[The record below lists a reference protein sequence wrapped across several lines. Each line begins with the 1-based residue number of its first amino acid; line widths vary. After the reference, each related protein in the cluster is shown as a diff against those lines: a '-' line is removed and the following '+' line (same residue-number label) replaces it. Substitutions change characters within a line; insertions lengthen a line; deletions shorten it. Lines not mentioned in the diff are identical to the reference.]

1 MITKQDLILSSI
13 TGRVQNVLTTEQASE
28 LAKRNGTIITVT
40 LTGLGMDGL
49 GEHDQAWF
57 FTDSHLFGYPHLSD
71 SFVPCSAAFPM
82 RVTPREGLES
92 GLIATVEDYIKI
104 FHDGER
110 QITTVDE
117 VVDIANQ
124 IEKKRKRKPKMDKKA
139 QLKYDPAFFP
149 EGTVVEVDTVSAGQK
164 TFTVHEVY
172 RNGANSYVL
181 GMKETYV
188 SGNGIRRYTFHVNL
202 VHRIVKRGAGPLVI
216 LQDQIQRS
224 LQSSRFDGFSKK
236 GHYVQHPIEVLSVL
250 IANHCRVG
258 NACVDF
264 ERLLEMF
271 DKRLGKRTGAHD
283 RLCYNKKKAK
293 KWVKQNY
300 NRFLISPAPVEQKYQ
315 DDMSSVLDNFY

>member
-13 TGRVQNVLTTEQASE
+13 TGRVQNVLTTEQATE

-110 QITTVDE
+110 QITAVDE

-124 IEKKRKRKPKMDKKA
+124 IEQKRKRKPKLDKKA

-149 EGTVVEVDTVSAGQK
+149 EGTVVEVQTARTGLK
-164 TFTVHEVY
+164 TFTVDEVY

-188 SGNGIRRYTFHVNL
+188 SGGGVWRYAFHVNL
-202 VHRIVKRGAGPLVI
+202 VSRIVKRGDGPLLI
-216 LQDQIQRS
+216 LQDQLQQT
-224 LQSSRFDGFSKK
+224 LQSSQFDGFSKK
-236 GHYVQHPIEVLSVL
+236 GHYAQHPIEVLTVL
-250 IANHCRVG
+250 IANHCKVG

-264 ERLLEMF
+264 ERMQEMF
-271 DKRLGKRTGAHD
+271 HKRLGKQSGHPS
-283 RLCYNKKKAK
+283 CFFYNKKKAK

-300 NRFLISPAPVEQKYQ
+300 NRFLISPTTVEQKYQ
-315 DDMSSVLDNFY
+315 EDMSSVLDNFY

>member
-13 TGRVQNVLTTEQASE
+13 TGRVQNVLTTEQATE

-110 QITTVDE
+110 QITAVDE

-124 IEKKRKRKPKMDKKA
+124 IEQKRKRKPKLDKKA

-149 EGTVVEVDTVSAGQK
+149 EGTVVEVQTARAGQK

-181 GMKETYV
+181 GMKETCV
-188 SGNGIRRYTFHVNL
+188 SGKGIRRCTFHVNL
-202 VHRIVKRGAGPLVI
+202 VNRIVKRGDGPLVI
-216 LQDQIQRS
+216 QQDQ
-224 LQSSRFDGFSKK
+224 LQELLQPGRFDGVSKK
-236 GHYVQHPIEVLSVL
+236 GHYVEHAFHILTAL
-250 IANHCRVG
+250 LLKHCNIG

-264 ERLLEMF
+264 ERMQEMF
-271 DKRLGKRTGAHD
+271 HKQLGKQSGHPG
-283 RLCYNKKKAK
+283 CFFYNKKKSK

-300 NRFLISPAPVEQKYQ
+300 NRFLISPGPVETIVQ
-315 DDMSSVLDNFY
+315 DAMNNALDNFY